1 MSLDFSLY
9 FDIDTGNLPYSHEI
23 FTRNITHNVGTM
35 WLKAGVYDVL
45 YGSEGRL
52 ASDII
57 KDLEKGCEDMIKYPE
72 EYELLNPS
80 NGWGDY
86 EGALYF
92 LKDVMDACKSFP
104 KARIEI
110 SK

>member
-35 WLKAGVYDVL
+35 WRKAGVYDAL
-45 YGSEGRL
+45 YKSDNKKASE
-52 ASDII
+52 II
-57 KDLEKGCEDMIKYPE
+57 EELKKGCEDMIEHAE
-72 EYELLNPS
+72 EYELLNPD

-86 EGALYF
+86 EGAVYF
-92 LKDVMDACKSFP
+92 LKDILDACKNYP
-104 KARIEI
+104 NARIEI
-110 SK
+110 SR